1 MVIEFSIER
10 IPRQMCAICASDLY
24 DGFNIVRRKRI
35 NGYGFK
41 LRTSRLTE
49 RWNAL
54 LNHGI
59 KSYGMLGRMNCSGTT
74 SLWTESQEIL

>member
-49 RWNAL
+49 R
-54 LNHGI
+54 
-59 KSYGMLGRMNCSGTT
+59 
-74 SLWTESQEIL
+74 